1 MSFSAFFPGMQ
12 PLPTGGGSGGN
23 AILSLRRAT
32 RAGEE
37 TRATERLANDPQIQR
52 SMEQFKRAVDRAPDA
67 RAALRD
73 PRVMTVIATALGMP
87 DAANQAG
94 LAQRALLSNPKDQES
109 IVNRLSDRRWK
120 SAAETLNLGERGIA
134 ALRDPAIQA
143 RLAEGLT
150 RARWRENLE
159 AEAAGLGDAV
169 LFRERAA
176 TARTAFD
183 VLGDPILRRVVT
195 TAVGLPQQIA
205 VQSVEAQGRA
215 LTARL
220 DITKLQD
227 PREVNRLAERYLM
240 NRTSTPTTAPMLF
253 GVNRLI

>member
-1 MSFSAFFPGMQ
+1 MSTSLLGQFAPQ
-12 PLPTGGGSGGN
+12 GGGGGN

-37 TRATERLANDPQIQR
+37 ARATERIAREPQIQR
-52 SMEQFKRAVDRAPDA
+52 SMDQFRRAVERAPDA

-73 PRVMTVIATALGMP
+73 PRVMGVIAIALGMP

-94 LAQRALLSNPKDQES
+94 LAQRALLADPKDKDAL
-109 IVNRLSDRRWK
+109 VNRLSDRRWK
-120 SAAETLNLGERGIA
+120 SAAETLKLAERGIA
-134 ALRDPAIQA
+134 ALRDPAVQA
-143 RLAEGLT
+143 RLAEGLA

-159 AEAAGLGDAV
+159 AEAPGLGNAV

-176 TARTAFD
+176 SARNAID

-195 TAVGLPQQIA
+195 GALGLPEQIA
-205 VQSVEAQGRA
+205 VQSVEAQSRA
-215 LTARL
+215 VSSRL
-220 DITKLQD
+220 DVAKLQD

-240 NRTSTPTTAPMLF
+240 NRASAAQPRF
-253 GVNRLI
+253 GVNLFA